1 MHRYVLP
8 PDPAH
13 DENTTRDERNENKKR
28 KRGQNTNRQRPNF
41 RESLILCPKYA
52 KNNPCSFGDT

>member
-8 PDPAH
+8 SDI
-13 DENTTRDERNENKKR
+13 DDDNNTTQDERNQNKKR
-28 KRGQNTNRQRPNF
+28 KRGQNANRQRPNV

-52 KNNPCSFGDT
+52 KNIPCSFGDT